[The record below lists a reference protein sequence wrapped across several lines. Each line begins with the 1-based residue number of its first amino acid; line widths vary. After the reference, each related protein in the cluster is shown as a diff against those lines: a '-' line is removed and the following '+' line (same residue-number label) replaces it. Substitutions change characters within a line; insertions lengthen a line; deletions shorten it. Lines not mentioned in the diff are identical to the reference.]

1 MKPARLWNMYICLI
15 ITACL
20 GAGIIFYWF
29 ISELNLFVHP
39 VWGSPILALL
49 LTSLMISVLCV
60 SYFKAFL
67 RKTVFILNKI
77 IKKEAFSPSAVI
89 RESGPLN
96 STIAKLIDYVQE
108 QDQKLAFLETQL
120 RSLLTDWD
128 QTLEINIP
136 DWTAWEKGME
146 KLNMQFDILKSQ
158 SNKLIVVNQSLIAS
172 DADLAQS
179 MQKMAQDVTVTSQ
192 SANDGI
198 RSVGREIRAIND
210 LKTTMGSSASVIKD
224 LGDLSKHVGLFINT
238 IAAISHRTQLLSL
251 NAGIEAARAGEAGR
265 RFSVV
270 ANEIRT
276 LSESSKKTTED
287 ISALIHEIEQ
297 RTKNVIDL
305 MQNTKRLEDNIKVVY
320 TAGDTFME
328 IVRELRQINI
338 VVEKTNQTLQST
350 SNDSELIHTMLVKLR
365 EEINKVDQS
374 VSQLNATSLQQHQA
388 WKNIRDFRIEMAK
401 RLKSNRV

>member
-146 KLNMQFDILKSQ
+146 KLNMQFDI
-158 SNKLIVVNQSLIAS
+158 
-172 DADLAQS
+172 
-179 MQKMAQDVTVTSQ
+179 
-192 SANDGI
+192 
-198 RSVGREIRAIND
+198 
-210 LKTTMGSSASVIKD
+210 
-224 LGDLSKHVGLFINT
+224 
-238 IAAISHRTQLLSL
+238 
-251 NAGIEAARAGEAGR
+251 
-265 RFSVV
+265 
-270 ANEIRT
+270 
-276 LSESSKKTTED
+276 
-287 ISALIHEIEQ
+287 
-297 RTKNVIDL
+297 
-305 MQNTKRLEDNIKVVY
+305 
-320 TAGDTFME
+320 
-328 IVRELRQINI
+328 
-338 VVEKTNQTLQST
+338 
-350 SNDSELIHTMLVKLR
+350 
-365 EEINKVDQS
+365 
-374 VSQLNATSLQQHQA
+374 
-388 WKNIRDFRIEMAK
+388 
-401 RLKSNRV
+401 

>member
-1 MKPARLWNMYICLI
+1 
-15 ITACL
+15 
-20 GAGIIFYWF
+20 
-29 ISELNLFVHP
+29 
-39 VWGSPILALL
+39 
-49 LTSLMISVLCV
+49 
-60 SYFKAFL
+60 
-67 RKTVFILNKI
+67 
-77 IKKEAFSPSAVI
+77 
-89 RESGPLN
+89 
-96 STIAKLIDYVQE
+96 
-108 QDQKLAFLETQL
+108 
-120 RSLLTDWD
+120 
-128 QTLEINIP
+128 
-136 DWTAWEKGME
+136 
-146 KLNMQFDILKSQ
+146 
-158 SNKLIVVNQSLIAS
+158 LIAS
-172 DADLAQS
+172 DAELAQS